1 MKKEEYETFTDKL
14 NLIRSN
20 LSSMAGEWNA
30 YLRGQQ
36 DAVKQK
42 FAEYEG
48 EIEEA
53 QNLYRAAMDTSE
65 PSFPEE
71 VLGNEISLGKICR
84 QLPECESIRV
94 LAAEGV
100 KSIQGNTL
108 ELLLQR
114 RLDQPVPLSLIHI

>member
-1 MKKEEYETFTDKL
+1 
-14 NLIRSN
+14 
-20 LSSMAGEWNA
+20 MAGEWNA

-65 PSFPEE
+65 PPFPEE

-100 KSIQGNTL
+100 KSIQGKYAGTAASKKTGSAGAL
-108 ELLLQR
+108 FCFFMRTCGR
-114 RLDQPVPLSLIHI
+114 RNI

>member
-1 MKKEEYETFTDKL
+1 
-14 NLIRSN
+14 
-20 LSSMAGEWNA
+20 MAGEWNA

-114 RLDQPVPLSLIHI
+114 RLDQPVPCSVFMRTCGRRNI